1 MDNLKKLQDEA
12 AQLANRI
19 DAVRAV
25 ESENQDT
32 IAERDLE
39 LEQLTKRAGDLA
51 KKIDFEKSVAESA
64 KSLRAVVDRC
74 TPAPEV
80 RSEERK
86 AVIRPMPYTGKL
98 KAFRSHEEAYKA
110 GMWLRASLLRDS
122 EAKRWCD
129 DAGIETRA
137 QGSTGSTTGAAFV
150 PDILSDTVLRL
161 VTENSA
167 FASNALNIQMPSDV
181 VLVPKRTAGATAYWI
196 AENVAITDSDPT
208 STQVTLT
215 AKKVTAATKVS
226 NELLNDAANPAGYSD
241 WIAAELALTLTNA
254 IENIAFNGN
263 SGSAPSIA
271 GILTANGILAG
282 SSATYA
288 ASLVTAAGDTPD
300 EVTKANLLRM
310 VATMPSHSQAGA
322 KWYVSPY
329 FFADC
334 MQALDAAQGGSV
346 GLTQALGLTFMGK
359 PVVLTDEM
367 PAAGDQTGNVMA
379 LYANLANAA
388 IFGIRQGIEL
398 ASSDQVAFL
407 SDQTVLRATARV
419 AISWHTLGSDTVAG
433 PVVALKGA

>member
-12 AQLANRI
+12 AALANRI

-25 ESENQDT
+25 EAEDT
-32 IAERDLE
+32 TARDVE
-39 LEQLTKRAGDLA
+39 LIDLNKRADELTA
-51 KKIDFEKSVAESA
+51 KIDFEKKVAESA
-64 KSLRAVVDRC
+64 KNLRSVVDRC

-80 RSEERK
+80 RADEPK
-86 AVIRPMPYTGKL
+86 ARIEAVPFRGKL
-98 KAFRSHEEAYKA
+98 KAFRSHEDAYKS
-110 GMWLRASLLRDS
+110 GMQLKATLLRDAD
-122 EAKRWCD
+122 AKRWCE
-129 DAGIETRA
+129 DAGIEVRA
-137 QGSTGSTTGAAFV
+137 QGSTGSTTGSAFV
-150 PDILSDTVLRL
+150 PDILLSDTVLRL

-181 VLVPKRTAGATAYWI
+181 VLVPKRTAGASVNWQN
-196 AENVAITDSDPT
+196 ENVAITDSDPT
-208 STQVTLT
+208 SSQVTLT
-215 AKKVTAATKVS
+215 AKKATAATKIA
-226 NELLNDAANPAGYSD
+226 NELLSDAVNPAAYAD
-241 WIAAELALTLTNA
+241 WIAAELALCLTNA

-263 SGSAPSIA
+263 SGSAPSVA
-271 GILTANGILAG
+271 GILTSNGILAG
-282 SSATYA
+282 TSATYA

-310 VATMPSHSQAGA
+310 IATMPSHSRAGA

-346 GLTQALGLTFMGK
+346 GLAQGMGLTFMGY

-367 PAAGDQTGNVMA
+367 PGAGDQTGNVMA
-379 LYANLANAA
+379 LFANLANAA
-388 IFGIRQGIEL
+388 IFGTRQGIDL
-398 ASSDQVAFL
+398 ASSSEVAFL

-433 PVVALKGA
+433 PVIALKGA

>member
-12 AQLANRI
+12 AALANRI

-25 ESENQDT
+25 EAEDT
-32 IAERDLE
+32 TARDVE
-39 LEQLTKRAGDLA
+39 LIDLNKRAEELTA
-51 KKIDFEKSVAESA
+51 KIDFEKKVAESA
-64 KSLRAVVDRC
+64 KNLRSVVDRC

-80 RSEERK
+80 RADEPK
-86 AVIRPMPYTGKL
+86 ARIESVPFRGKL
-98 KAFRSHEEAYKA
+98 KAFRSHEDAFKSGMQLKA
-110 GMWLRASLLRDS
+110 TLLRDAD
-122 EAKRWCD
+122 AKRWCE
-129 DAGIETRA
+129 DAGIEVRA

-150 PDILSDTVLRL
+150 PDILLSDTVLRL

-181 VLVPKRTAGATAYWI
+181 VLVPKRTAGATVNWQN
-196 AENVAITDSDPT
+196 ENVAITDSDPT

-215 AKKVTAATKVS
+215 AKKCTAATKIA
-226 NELLNDAANPAGYSD
+226 NELLSDAVNPAAYAD
-241 WIAAELALTLTNA
+241 WIAAELALCLTNA

-263 SGSAPSIA
+263 SGSAPSVA
-271 GILTANGILAG
+271 GILTSNGILAG
-282 SSATYA
+282 TSATYA

-310 VATMPSHSQAGA
+310 MALMPSHSRAGA
-322 KWYVSPY
+322 KWYCSPY

-346 GLTQALGLTFMGK
+346 GLSQGLGLTFMGY

-367 PAAGDQTGNVMA
+367 PSSGDQTGNVMA
-379 LYANLANAA
+379 LFANLANAA
-388 IFGIRQGIEL
+388 IFGTRQGIDL
-398 ASSDQVAFL
+398 ASSSEVAFL

-433 PVVALKGA
+433 PVIALKGA

>member
-25 ESENQDT
+25 ESESQDT

-80 RSEERK
+80 RSDERK
-86 AVIRPMPYTGKL
+86 AVIRPMPYSGKL

-110 GMWLRASLLRDS
+110 GMWLRASLLRDA

-196 AENVAITDSDPT
+196 NENVAITDSDPT

-241 WIAAELALTLTNA
+241 WIAAELSLTLTNA

-310 VATMPSHSQAGA
+310 MATMPSHSQAGA

-433 PVVALKGA
+433 PVIALKGA